1 MSNKGFLLSS
11 FHGGDRGKGKE
22 LTPLSTEWCGRHRA
36 HGYKVFWG
44 WCYSDYESKALM
56 IEISLNRAN
65 PENLPPAPTHSFL
78 LSLLGSFLLQHFNLC
93 WFASI
98 CFCFVAV
105 VVELTLWCSLA
116 LSAWQLSFLSLF
128 SAYTARMI
136 HYILLRMWARSRI
149 WTHIETGNPTS
160 RKEKLDSSDLSHLAI
175 ISIFKFPSIENL
187 KHI

>member
-1 MSNKGFLLSS
+1 
-11 FHGGDRGKGKE
+11 
-22 LTPLSTEWCGRHRA
+22 
-36 HGYKVFWG
+36 
-44 WCYSDYESKALM
+44 M

-78 LSLLGSFLLQHFNLC
+78 LSFLGSFLLQHFSLC
-93 WFASI
+93 RFASI

-105 VVELTLWCSLA
+105 VVELTLWYSLA

-128 SAYTARMI
+128 SAYTVRMI
-136 HYILLRMWARSRI
+136 QYILLRMWARSRI

-175 ISIFKFPSIENL
+175 FQSLNFHQLKIWNIFRSFGVPEMRKLRIMGSYEYTASQES
-187 KHI
+187 KE